1 MARARS
7 ATRTTVFK
15 LPGSMTVAHA
25 QALRDALLP
34 LVPQARLTLDGSA
47 VDSVGVAGL
56 QVLAALM
63 RSRGERSTHWHAV
76 SPALLDAARVSGLT
90 QALALP
96 SSTTPENAA

>member
-7 ATRTTVFK
+7 ATRDTVFK
-15 LPGSMTVAHA
+15 LPGNMTVAHA

-34 LVPQARLTLDGSA
+34 LASEAQLTLDASA
-47 VDSVGVAGL
+47 VDSVGIAGL

-63 RSRGERSTHWHAV
+63 RSRGERQTHWHAV
-76 SPALLDAARVSGLT
+76 SPTLLDAARVSGLT

-96 SSTTPENAA
+96 PPTTQENAV